1 MFDQE
6 TVKTPD
12 VASRPPPAA
21 GPPELEESGLDA
33 MVDVMGNAFMAES
46 VAGGCGPYTVQPGDN
61 LWDIAR
67 RELGEGTRWGEIYD
81 LNRETIG
88 EDPNL
93 IHPDQELNLCGE
105 EEAEAAEEDLEAQ
118 ELSPEEQLAAAE
130 TARAGLQ
137 DQLTG
142 LQRLSPERAALVMS
156 RVQGLEGEALV
167 REMELVS
174 HALSSPN
181 PERALGAYGEIQRI
195 IEEDP
200 ENAARLNT
208 EVIEMMVNGVAN
220 RRTDSD
226 RGQEGILGVT
236 QVRDAARGLLN
247 MSDDQYASTLA
258 TLRQAGQDQDGNPV
272 EGADAG
278 AEQAL
283 LLKAVGAR
291 RDRLQGH
298 WYDPLSRMLGNTP
311 ESDTALAEITTFAG
325 DIRGTQRDEL
335 IRTTTLQDLDDEN
348 TSDFDPD
355 NPLDH
360 TDTRVNND
368 GLYQRFD
375 MSCAPTSS
383 QILRGE
389 ADPIFARQLHLDGG
403 VTNPNS
409 HSQSADQ
416 QRAQLENNGGVAV
429 SRLGQAATTHYNAT
443 AGELEMNG
451 TITTDERTALDRMM
465 AGQQLSEDEQAAA
478 DRALEQVRAAGEDHP
493 TDEEILAMQENHGKV
508 GAGMMYDTALN
519 NVTSDAT
526 HMQYGWQGQLSAP
539 DLDGIDQRLLD
550 GEDVPFQI
558 DWANGAHAM
567 SITDVRYN
575 ADGTRMYLVS
585 DPWEGDTNWVS
596 QADLLANKVPL
607 GQGVRI
613 WIASGTHQE

>member
-12 VASRPPPAA
+12 VASRPPPTS
-21 GPPELEESGLDA
+21 GPPELEEPGLDTMA
-33 MVDVMGNAFMAES
+33 DVMGNAFMAS
-46 VAGGCGPYTVQPGDN
+46 QVAGGCGPYTVLPGDN

-67 RELGEGTRWGEIYD
+67 RELGDGTRWGEIYD
-81 LNRETIG
+81 QNRETIG
-88 EDPNL
+88 DNPDL
-93 IHPDQELNLCGE
+93 IHPDQELDLCGE
-105 EEAEAAEEDLEAQ
+105 EEAEAAEEELAQ
-118 ELSPEEQLAAAE
+118 PELSPEEQLAAAE

-142 LQRLSPERAALVMS
+142 LQRLSPERAALVMN

-167 REMELVS
+167 REMELIS
-174 HALSSPN
+174 HAMSSPN

-247 MSDDQYASTLA
+247 MSDDQYAATMD
-258 TLRQAGQDQDGNPV
+258 TLRQAGQDEDGNPV

-298 WYDPLSRMLGNTP
+298 WYDGLSRFLGNTP
-311 ESDTALAEITTFAG
+311 ESDTALSEITTFAD
-325 DIRGTQRDEL
+325 DIRGTERDEL

-360 TDTRVNND
+360 SDTRVNND

-389 ADPIFARQLHLDGG
+389 ADPIFARQLHQDGG

-416 QRAQLENNGGVAV
+416 QRDQLENNGGVAV

-451 TITTDERTALDRMM
+451 VITSDERTALDRRL
-465 AGQQLSEDEQAAA
+465 AGQQLSEEEEAAA
-478 DRALEQVRAAGEDHP
+478 NRALEQVRANGEDHP
-493 TDEEILAMQENHGKV
+493 TDEEILAMQENHGKAGV
-508 GAGMMYDTALN
+508 GMMYDTALN

-526 HMQYGWQGQLSAP
+526 HMQYGWQGQLGAG
-539 DLDGIDQRLLD
+539 DLDGIDQRLMD